1 MNNAKYNLSIL
12 ILMLIEMIAAVVV
25 KDSMIKYDIVV
36 YGLSIT
42 AVLALIGVIYGK
54 KTFND

>member
-1 MNNAKYNLSIL
+1 MNNAKYNLLIL

-42 AVLALIGVIYGK
+42 AVLAFIGVIYGI

>member
-42 AVLALIGVIYGK
+42 AVLALIGVIYGI

>member
-1 MNNAKYNLSIL
+1 
-12 ILMLIEMIAAVVV
+12 MLIEMIAAVVV

-42 AVLALIGVIYGK
+42 AVLAFIGVIYGI